1 MLVLSNP
8 MIYFVLTYHI
18 FFCCISLLSPRRQ
31 IDRKEIDR
39 KGDGKELGGEE
50 AKETIS
56 RVFERGKKYLFSIK
70 ERKEYTLLFY
80 CYKAKSQHHD

>member
-1 MLVLSNP
+1 MV
-8 MIYFVLTYHI
+8 YFVLTHHI

-56 RVFERGKKYLFSIK
+56 RIFERGKKITIFNK
-70 ERKEYTLLFY
+70 RKKRIYIIVLLL
-80 CYKAKSQHHD
+80 

>member
-1 MLVLSNP
+1 MG
-8 MIYFVLTYHI
+8 YFVLTHHI

-56 RVFERGKKYLFSIK
+56 RIFERGKNTYF
-70 ERKEYTLLFY
+70 
-80 CYKAKSQHHD
+80 Q